1 MGGAVEYVML
11 FLSCLVGVGIG
22 WSAINAQQYVTATTM
37 MVITNVN
44 KFVVIF
50 VGIAFMGEAKSPAA
64 IIGCFVAL
72 GGGIFYAR
80 CRSALAARLKKEAQ
94 EKAAKEAASLAKP

>member
-1 MGGAVEYVML
+1 MGPWEWSHRFPKMGPSEYVLL

-44 KFVVIF
+44 KFVVIGF
-50 VGIAFMGEAKSPAA
+50 GIAFMGEAKSAAA
-64 IIGCFVAL
+64 ITGCFVAL
-72 GGGIFYAR
+72 GGGIFYAKAR
-80 CRSALAARLKKEAQ
+80 ARLADKIKKA
-94 EKAAKEAASLAKP
+94 